1 MKWLAAGDLRAR
13 VETRGVAFTA
23 GLRRVLATEMR
34 RFRAEHPATRGR
46 LEVRLF
52 AFASSDGPCR
62 GCLLFARLGGA
73 RRSVVASGIDCD
85 ARRAI
90 RAAFRSLGQA
100 ARRVSERTRLWDRGI
115 QE

>member
-1 MKWLAAGDLRAR
+1 MKWLVAGNLRAR

-23 GLRRVLATEMR
+23 GLRRVLATEMQ
-34 RFRAEHPATRGR
+34 RFRAEHAATRGR

-52 AFASSDGPCR
+52 AFVSSHGPCR
-62 GCLLFARLGGA
+62 GCLLFARLEGA
-73 RRSVVASGIDCD
+73 RRSVVASGIDSD

-90 RAAFRSLGQA
+90 RAAFGSLGQA
-100 ARRVSERTRLWDRGI
+100 ARRASELTRSWNRGI